1 MEIGN
6 KFIINKK
13 MQKYLQLVRW
23 PNLLMIA
30 LLQYLL
36 RHALIGPIL
45 LFEEKGLLLTE
56 FEFFI
61 LVISC
66 VLIAAGGYIINDV
79 EDLEIDAINKPE
91 KKLIENQISKE
102 KAINLYTALTFLG
115 VLGGFFLSYVKGYAY
130 IGIIHLITAGMLYF
144 YSTSYKCIPIL
155 GNLII
160 SLLSAL
166 VVIIVIVPEP
176 FAKDNPAVMLM
187 IALYAFFSFI
197 TTLIR
202 EIVKDIEDIEGDR
215 QHGCTTLAISL
226 GQKKAKWISIILT
239 FLIAGLL
246 IYAQIFS
253 RQWES
258 LIPFLYI
265 CIFIDIPFFVLLRKL
280 YKSENKSDFKKA
292 SLWIKF
298 IMFTGIISLAIFN
311 FSF

>member
-1 MEIGN
+1 
-6 KFIINKK
+6 
-13 MQKYLQLVRW
+13 MQKYLQLIRW

-45 LFEEKGLLLTE
+45 LFEEQGLLLTD

-91 KKLIENQISKE
+91 KKLIENQIPKE
-102 KAINLYTALTFLG
+102 KAINLYTVLTFLG

-144 YSTSYKCIPIL
+144 YSTSYKCIPFL
-155 GNLII
+155 GNFII
-160 SLLSAL
+160 SILSAL

-197 TTLIR
+197 TTFIR
-202 EIVKDIEDIEGDR
+202 EIVKDIEDLEGDK
-215 QHGCTTLAISL
+215 QYGCSTMASSL
-226 GQKKAKWISIILT
+226 GITKAKWICIILT
-239 FLIAGLL
+239 FLVVSLL
-246 IYAQIFS
+246 LYAQIFS

-280 YKSENKSDFKKA
+280 YKSENKSDFNKA
-292 SLWIKF
+292 SLWIKL
-298 IMFTGIISLAIFN
+298 IMFTGIISLLIFN

>member
-1 MEIGN
+1 
-6 KFIINKK
+6 

-66 VLIAAGGYIINDV
+66 VLIAAGGYIINDA

-91 KKLIENQISKE
+91 KKLIENQISKD
-102 KAINLYTALTFLG
+102 KAINLYTGLTFLG
-115 VLGGFFLSYVKGYAY
+115 VLGGFFLSYVKGYAF

-144 YSTSYKCIPIL
+144 YSTSYKCIPLL

-166 VVIIVIVPEP
+166 VIIIVIVPEP
-176 FAKDNPAVMLM
+176 FAKDNSAVMLM

-202 EIVKDIEDIEGDR
+202 EIVKDIEDLEGDK
-215 QHGCTTLAISL
+215 QYGCSTMASSL
-226 GQKKAKWISIILT
+226 GVKKAKWICIILT
-239 FLIAGLL
+239 FLIVSLL

-265 CIFIDIPFFVLLRKL
+265 CIFIDIPFLVLLRKL
-280 YKSENKSDFKKA
+280 YYAENKSDFKNA
-292 SLWIKF
+292 SLWLKL
-298 IMFTGIISLAIFN
+298 IMFTGIISLLIFN
-311 FSF
+311 LSF

>member
-1 MEIGN
+1 
-6 KFIINKK
+6 

-36 RHALIGPIL
+36 RHALIIPIL
-45 LFEEKGLLLTE
+45 LFEDKGVLLTE

-79 EDLEIDAINKPE
+79 EDINIDALNKPE
-91 KKLIENQISKE
+91 KKLIENQITKE

-130 IGIIHLITAGMLYF
+130 IGIIYLITAGMLYF
-144 YSTSYKCIPIL
+144 YSTSYKCIPLL

-160 SLLSAL
+160 SILSAM

-176 FAKDNPAVMLM
+176 FAKDNAAVMLM
-187 IALYAFFSFI
+187 IALFAFFSFI
-197 TTLIR
+197 NTFIR
-202 EIVKDIEDIEGDR
+202 EIVKDIEDLEGDK
-215 QHGCTTLAISL
+215 QFGCSTMASSL
-226 GQKKAKWISIILT
+226 GLKKAKWICIILT
-239 FLIAGLL
+239 FLIVSLL
-246 IYAQIFS
+246 IFAQIIS

-265 CIFIDIPFFVLLRKL
+265 CIFIDIPYLILLRKL
-280 YKSENKSDFKKA
+280 YLSENKSDFNKA
-292 SLWIKF
+292 SFWIKL
-298 IMFTGIISLAIFN
+298 IMFTGIISLLIFN

>member
-1 MEIGN
+1 
-6 KFIINKK
+6 

-66 VLIAAGGYIINDV
+66 VLIAAGGYIINDA

-91 KKLIENQISKE
+91 KKLIENQISKD
-102 KAINLYTALTFLG
+102 KAINLYTGITFLG
-115 VLGGFFLSYVKGYAY
+115 VLGGFFLSYVKGYAF

-144 YSTSYKCIPIL
+144 YSTSYKCIPLL

-166 VVIIVIVPEP
+166 VIIIVIVPEP
-176 FAKDNPAVMLM
+176 FAKDNSAVILM

-202 EIVKDIEDIEGDR
+202 EIVKDIEDLEGDK
-215 QHGCTTLAISL
+215 QYGCSTMASSL
-226 GQKKAKWISIILT
+226 GVKKAKWICIILT
-239 FLIAGLL
+239 FLIVSLL

-265 CIFIDIPFFVLLRKL
+265 CIFIDIPFLVLLRKL
-280 YKSENKSDFKKA
+280 YYAENKSDFKNA
-292 SLWIKF
+292 SLWLKL
-298 IMFTGIISLAIFN
+298 IMFTGIISLLIFN
-311 FSF
+311 LSF

>member
-1 MEIGN
+1 
-6 KFIINKK
+6 

-144 YSTSYKCIPIL
+144 YSTSYKCIPFL

>member
-1 MEIGN
+1 
-6 KFIINKK
+6 

-91 KKLIENQISKE
+91 KKLIENQIPKDT
-102 KAINLYTALTFLG
+102 AINLYTALTFLG

-144 YSTSYKCIPIL
+144 YSTSYKCIPFL
-155 GNLII
+155 GNFII

-197 TTLIR
+197 TTFIR
-202 EIVKDIEDIEGDR
+202 EIVKDIEDIEGDK
-215 QHGCTTLAISL
+215 QNGCSTIASSL

-239 FLIAGLL
+239 FLIVGLL

-292 SLWIKF
+292 SFWIKL

>member
-1 MEIGN
+1 
-6 KFIINKK
+6 

-23 PNLLMIA
+23 PNLIMIVV
-30 LLQYLL
+30 LQYLL
-36 RHALIGPIL
+36 RYAMVGPIL
-45 LFEEKGLLLTE
+45 FFEDKALLLTP

-61 LVISC
+61 LVFSC

-79 EDLEIDAINKPE
+79 EDLEIDSVNKPD
-91 KKLIENQISKE
+91 KKLIENQITKDS
-102 KAINLYTALTFLG
+102 AINIYTALTFTG
-115 VLGGFFLSYVKGYAY
+115 VLGGFFLSYVKGYPY

-144 YSTSYKCIPIL
+144 YATSYKCIPIL
-155 GNLII
+155 GNVII

-176 FAKDNPAVMLM
+176 FAKDNPGVMLM
-187 IALYAFFSFI
+187 IAVYAFFSFI

-202 EIVKDIEDIEGDR
+202 EIIKDIEDIEGDK
-215 QHGCTTLAISL
+215 QYGCSTLATTL
-226 GQKKAKWISIILT
+226 GVTNAKWTSLILILAVLT
-239 FLIAGLL
+239 LL

-258 LIPFLYI
+258 IIPFLYI
-265 CIFIDIPFFVLLRKL
+265 CLFIDIPFFVLLRKL
-280 YKSENKSDFKKA
+280 YLSEKKSDFHKA
-292 SLWIKF
+292 SLWLKL

>member
-1 MEIGN
+1 M
-6 KFIINKK
+6 

-66 VLIAAGGYIINDV
+66 VLIAAGGYIINDA

-91 KKLIENQISKE
+91 KKLIENQISKD
-102 KAINLYTALTFLG
+102 KAINLYTGLTFLG
-115 VLGGFFLSYVKGYAY
+115 VLGGFFLSYVKGYAF

-144 YSTSYKCIPIL
+144 YSTSYKCIPLL

-166 VVIIVIVPEP
+166 VIIIVIVPEP
-176 FAKDNPAVMLM
+176 FAKDNSAVMLM

-202 EIVKDIEDIEGDR
+202 EIVKDIEDLEGDK
-215 QHGCTTLAISL
+215 QYGCSTMASSL
-226 GQKKAKWISIILT
+226 GVKKAKWICIILT
-239 FLIAGLL
+239 FLIVSLL

-265 CIFIDIPFFVLLRKL
+265 CIFIDIPFLVLLRKL
-280 YKSENKSDFKKA
+280 YYAENKSDFKNA
-292 SLWIKF
+292 SLWLKL
-298 IMFTGIISLAIFN
+298 IMFTGIISLLIFN
-311 FSF
+311 LSF